1 MHSSLYGMYSG
12 QWKCISSQLR
22 ICVHKERDSLHSTS
36 RYICRCTRGTHG
48 VLIRYTKQASYNVY
62 VRLDIACCPVTHETH
77 MAGGSIPWP
86 LSSQIHVKFP
96 GPYQCTC
103 AVLVST
109 APAIYRYM
117 AETVHAQIAESYHF
131 YHLHHHFA
139 ASSTAECKKT
149 KR

>member
-77 MAGGSIPWP
+77 SWWIDSIAVIV
-86 LSSQIHVKFP
+86 SDSCKVSRS
-96 GPYQCTC
+96 YQLAC